1 MGLVAAAEVLLAG
14 GFLCLLCSRV
24 HMGVCSL
31 IPAANANEKVIP
43 HPIFQKDSKK
53 ADHYI

>member
-24 HMGVCSL
+24 RTGVCSL
-31 IPAANANEKVIP
+31 IAAANANEKAIP

-53 ADHYI
+53 ADYYF